1 MYQYNDK
8 EMKLNECFILL
19 KDILSQNYSISFCL
33 MKKMEKNIEIFID
46 LFFKFGFVDKDHSGI
61 NKAISDFYQLLFMSY
76 ENYEK
81 ENYGKINNEMF
92 YYFTKDNNGNCKF
105 EKDYKSLYLRMFNKL
120 LCKNLEKCR
129 KEFMRE
135 KIFLELFNYIVT
147 LSPESA
153 FVSSNYLISLI
164 SFISNNNIPNLK
176 SDINPNFKMGNNNAQ
191 YMPNPIYLNAFC
203 KIIFSCATPGM
214 VKSKK
219 KSPYYHPFIQ
229 LPNEN
234 INFNNLPVLPENWTR
249 MFDSFFF
256 INYFLYS
263 KNDDVFKVLCHIS
276 FQDEIVTSQ
285 VMFNLKSILK
295 NEFYYCTQFEEIIL
309 KAFEVLDLND
319 GLNQLRLNSFFE
331 FNKDDEDNTL
341 NKFFYDKKNM
351 LPKISLRGI
360 FLLSQLM
367 ERYQI
372 VEKYIIE
379 YKNKI
384 KWINDFY
391 AEVIVN
397 VEEKNAEY
405 IGVKNL
411 IDENP
416 GMLEYIQKEIINK
429 FE

>member
-1 MYQYNDK
+1 
-8 EMKLNECFILL
+8 
-19 KDILSQNYSISFCL
+19 
-33 MKKMEKNIEIFID
+33 
-46 LFFKFGFVDKDHSGI
+46 
-61 NKAISDFYQLLFMSY
+61 
-76 ENYEK
+76 
-81 ENYGKINNEMF
+81 
-92 YYFTKDNNGNCKF
+92 
-105 EKDYKSLYLRMFNKL
+105 MFNKL

-176 SDINPNFKMGNNNAQ
+176 SDVNPNFKMGNNNAQ